1 MVDVWTGLLAL
12 NTLGLYA
19 SALVSFGSV
28 LIGFAFTRILR
39 RPYYRD
45 LTLIW
50 ALLGVILSAS
60 DLALRAAALTGTA
73 SGAMDPEMLKL
84 VWSTSVGDA
93 ALWRVAGFALLLVG
107 ALLGRMGSWLALS
120 GGVLVMCSFTLL
132 GHVAEQEA
140 FWLQL
145 VLYFHLSAA
154 AFWVGILG
162 PLRRLALDREKLDV
176 AAQLGHG
183 FGQAAM
189 AVLPVLIVAGLLMA
203 WQLLEDW
210 AVVITPYGLILLTK
224 ILVVALLMGLG
235 ATNKMRHVPA
245 MLRGDTRAA
254 DALARVIRK
263 EQVVVALVLA
273 ITAVLTV
280 IVGAPT

>member
-45 LTLIW
+45 LTLMW
-50 ALLGVILSAS
+50 SLLGLILSAT
-60 DLALRAAALTGTA
+60 DIAVRAAALTGAA
-73 SGAMDPEMLKL
+73 SGAKDPEMLKL
-84 VWSTSVGDA
+84 VWGTPVGDA

-162 PLRRLALDREKLDV
+162 PLRRLALDRDKLDV

-183 FGQAAM
+183 FGRAALF
-189 AVLPVLIVAGLLMA
+189 VLPVLVAAGAVMA
-203 WQLLEDW
+203 WRLLDTW
-210 AVVITPYGLILLTK
+210 AAVATPYGLALLVK
-224 ILVVALLMGLG
+224 ILAVAVLMGIG
-235 ATNKMRHVPA
+235 AANKTRHVPA
-245 MLRGDTRAA
+245 MLRGEGGAA
-254 DALARVIRK
+254 DALANVIRK
-263 EQVVVALVLA
+263 EQVVVAL
-273 ITAVLTV
+273 ILTV
-280 IVGAPT
+280 TAALTVVIGAPV